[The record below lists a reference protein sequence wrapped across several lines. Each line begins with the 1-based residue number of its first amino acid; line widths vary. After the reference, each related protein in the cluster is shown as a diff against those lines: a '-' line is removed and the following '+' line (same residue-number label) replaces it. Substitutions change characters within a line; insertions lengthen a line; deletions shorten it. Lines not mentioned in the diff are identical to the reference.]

1 MIKSILIP
9 LDDSHYSEIALK
21 YAISLAK
28 FFEADLKGLFVIDIK
43 LLEAPMMRNY
53 WAPLDIGRMGV
64 ITYPAYQG
72 KIRETLEQ
80 KGKDILGNFEK
91 ICEEA
96 GIKYTSSLV
105 TGLVSSTICEEGKT
119 VDLIIM
125 GKRGENAP
133 WGEKMLGS
141 VLEATVRSVT
151 KPVFVTPDKYSDIN
165 NILIAYDGTEE
176 ASHALELA
184 AEVGAQGD
192 FNFYLLTVHHSDS
205 DEEWGRETNREAMEY
220 LAPYKLRIEQMV
232 EKGDADEVILKVAE
246 EKDCDLII
254 MGAYGHSR
262 LRELILGSTTE
273 QVMRRTNRPVLLYRK

>member
-9 LDDSHYSEIALK
+9 LDDSHYSEVALK
-21 YAISLAK
+21 YAISLSK

-64 ITYPAYQG
+64 ITYPAYQS

-91 ICEEA
+91 LCEEA

-105 TGLVSSTICEEGKT
+105 TGLVSSAICEEGKT

-165 NILIAYDGTEE
+165 NILIAYDGTGQ

-192 FNFYLLTVHHSDS
+192 FNFYLLTVYHS
-205 DEEWGRETNREAMEY
+205 DEEWGQKTSREAMEY